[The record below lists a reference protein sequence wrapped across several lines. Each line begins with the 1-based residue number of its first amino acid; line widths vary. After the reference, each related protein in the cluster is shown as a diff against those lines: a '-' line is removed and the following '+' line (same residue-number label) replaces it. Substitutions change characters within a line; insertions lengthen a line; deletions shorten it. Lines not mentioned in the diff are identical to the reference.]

1 MSVGFGFSAGD
12 FIATL
17 SLVGTV
23 IDALRSSGAAGA
35 EYRELTSQLLSLET
49 GLMQVKGLEFE
60 ESQYAEVIALR
71 QAAAQCQRTIDSFLK
86 RIEKYQPGLSDD
98 REGVRGKWMRVR
110 WAVCKREDVV
120 GHTESIQVLL
130 MAIQMYVLIV
140 LFLLRDKKTGI
151 KC

>member
-1 MSVGFGFSAGD
+1 
-12 FIATL
+12 
-17 SLVGTV
+17 
-23 IDALRSSGAAGA
+23 
-35 EYRELTSQLLSLET
+35 
-49 GLMQVKGLEFE
+49 
-60 ESQYAEVIALR
+60 VIALR

-120 GHTESIQVLL
+120 RFKADLVGHTESIQVLL